1 MLWRTALGAWQSH
14 KFEENF
20 MKKAILLTFLSLGIA
35 GLVFAGKS
43 QSENKYKFEEKDEIR
58 QTLKF
63 QDPAKPKA
71 LQVDNVFG
79 SIDVQAYDGSEV
91 ELVAHKTIRAKTQD
105 KIQKAKTDVKLDI
118 TADGGDIDIYV
129 DGPFRCQCQDG
140 KGINWRDRG
149 YEVSF
154 DFILKVPR
162 RTGLTLK
169 TVNGGDV
176 TVKGVEND
184 FDVSNVN
191 GKITMENV
199 SGSGEAHTVN
209 GEVKVGFTK
218 NPGANCS
225 FRSINGDVALSFR
238 DGLSAD
244 FKMKTFNGEA
254 FSDFEVKSL
263 PVQAE
268 AKESRNGRFVYKRK
282 GFTRIR
288 IGGGGPEITCD
299 TLNGDILIKKI
310 ELRRNP

>member
-1 MLWRTALGAWQSH
+1 
-14 KFEENF
+14 

-35 GLVFAGKS
+35 GLALAGKS
-43 QSENKYKFEEKDEIR
+43 QSEDKYKFEEKDEIR

-71 LQVDNVFG
+71 LHVDNVFG

-118 TADGGDIDIYV
+118 TAEGGDIDIYV
-129 DGPFRCQCQDG
+129 DGPFRCQTEDC

-149 YEVSF
+149 YEVHY
-154 DFILKVPR
+154 DFVLKVPR
-162 RTGLTLK
+162 KTGLALK
-169 TVNGGDV
+169 TVTGGDV
-176 TVKGVEND
+176 TVKGIEAD
-184 FDVSNVN
+184 FDVSNDN

-199 SGSGEAHTVN
+199 SGSGAAHTVN
-209 GEVKVGFTK
+209 GEVKVGFSR
-218 NPGANCS
+218 NPGANCT
-225 FRSINGDVALSFR
+225 FRTVNGDVALSFR

-254 FSDFEVKSL
+254 YSDFEVKAL
-263 PVQAE
+263 PSAPAVKASQ
-268 AKESRNGRFVYKRK
+268 KGKFVYKRDK
-282 GFTRIR
+282 FSQVRVGK
-288 IGGGGPEITCD
+288 GGPAITCD

-310 ELRRNP
+310 N